1 MKVFLDTNVLASA
14 LISRGLCSE
23 LFEVVL
29 QSHTLILSKPLT
41 DELRRVLPE
50 KLGISEKITLD
61 FLELLESHAIFS
73 KGKPIPVELPD
84 ADDIPVVG
92 SAITAD
98 ADVFVTGDKALLE
111 VAEAGGLRL
120 LSPRDFWEILSKT

>member
-29 QSHTLILSKPLT
+29 QSHTLILSTPLT

-61 FLELLESHAIFS
+61 FLELLESHAMFS
-73 KGKPIPVELPD
+73 KGKPVPVKLPD
-84 ADDIPVVG
+84 ADDIPIVG
-92 SAITAD
+92 SAITAG

-120 LSPRDFWEILSKT
+120 LSPRDFWEILSKS